1 MPAGG
6 EFMNIFDFLSFMTA
20 SVLLTLAPG
29 PDILYLLAKSLSSGT
44 RAGITLAAGL
54 CSGLIFHTSLVMF
67 GVAALI
73 RQSPSAFL
81 MLKYTGVAYLSYL
94 AWKSF
99 RNRPPSQTS
108 AGKDSLDRWPL
119 YRRGLFM
126 NITNPKVLFFFLAFL
141 PQFVNFRSAAGA
153 AVQIGLLGA
162 SFAAQAFLIF
172 SLTALFAGQA
182 GQHLIHHPGF
192 QRTMD
197 IVQGC
202 VLLVIAG
209 ALFVF
214 A

>member
-1 MPAGG
+1 
-6 EFMNIFDFLSFMTA
+6 MNIFDFISFLTA

-44 RAGITLAAGL
+44 RSGITLAAGL

-73 RQSPSAFL
+73 RQSPSAFSV
-81 MLKYTGVAYLSYL
+81 LKYIGIIYLSYL

-99 RNRPPSQTS
+99 KTHTQPQADADHDTLSH
-108 AGKDSLDRWPL
+108 WPL

-141 PQFVNFRSAAGA
+141 PQFVSFGTHVSPSA
-153 AVQIGLLGA
+153 QIGLMGA
-162 SFAAQAFLIF
+162 AFAVQAFLIF
-172 SLTALFAGQA
+172 SAVALSAGRA
-182 GQHLIHHPGF
+182 RRHLIHHPGF
-192 QRTMD
+192 QRAMD
-197 IVQGC
+197 IIQGC
-202 VLLVIAG
+202 VLMIIAC

-214 A
+214 E